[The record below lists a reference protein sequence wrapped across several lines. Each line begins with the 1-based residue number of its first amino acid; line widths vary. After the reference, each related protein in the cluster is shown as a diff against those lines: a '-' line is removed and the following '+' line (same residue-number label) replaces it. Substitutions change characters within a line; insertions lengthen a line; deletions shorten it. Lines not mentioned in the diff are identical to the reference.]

1 MNTPMPQR
9 CSFRS
14 LPVAQDLVTYRDFFN
29 QFGKRTPSVL
39 LDELTNLGNRLH
51 FAVTKV
57 RGGHSTKDQC
67 EKICKENKMSTT
79 IKEVSEME
87 GGSQDCIL

>member
-1 MNTPMPQR
+1 VYGTPFAKPPADEYADAATLLMPF
-9 CSFRS
+9 C
-14 LPVAQDLVTYRDFFN
+14 PAPQDLVTYRDFFN

-57 RGGHSTKDQC
+57 RGGH
-67 EKICKENKMSTT
+67 
-79 IKEVSEME
+79 
-87 GGSQDCIL
+87 G